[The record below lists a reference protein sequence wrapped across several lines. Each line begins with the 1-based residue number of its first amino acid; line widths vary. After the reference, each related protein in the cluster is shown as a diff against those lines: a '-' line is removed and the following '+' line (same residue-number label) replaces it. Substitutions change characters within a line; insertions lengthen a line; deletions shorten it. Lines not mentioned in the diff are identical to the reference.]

1 MGSRRGQDSG
11 SGGEADRS
19 PVIPPDP
26 LDPRVSLSSIIH
38 WADSHAYRVGLMRAV
53 GFPVAD
59 LPMFLVVNQL
69 VYRGATRPSE
79 LAEILGT
86 GRANL
91 TKIGNR
97 LEEAGLIVRVPDP
110 SDERSV
116 LLALTGAGREVGE
129 RIADT
134 VQDGFE
140 AILHDWD
147 HADVDGLTRLMARFA
162 ESATREQ
169 RNGPASST
177 APRRTTSGLQ
187 E

>member
-1 MGSRRGQDSG
+1 MDSRRRQDPG

-69 VYRGATRPSE
+69 VYRGATRPSD

-97 LEEAGLIVRVPDP
+97 LEQAGLIVRVPDP
-110 SDERSV
+110 ADERSV
-116 LLALTGAGREVGE
+116 LLALTAAGREVGQ
-129 RIADT
+129 RIAET

-147 HADVDGLTRLMARFA
+147 PDDVASLTSLLARFA
-162 ESATREQ
+162 ASATQEQ
-169 RNGPASST
+169 RNGPVRSST
-177 APRRTTSGLQ
+177 RRRTGSSIQ

>member
-79 LAEILGT
+79 LAEVLGT

-97 LEEAGLIVRVPDP
+97 LEEAGLIVRVPDQD
-110 SDERSV
+110 DERSV
-116 LLALTGAGREVGE
+116 LLALTPAGREVGE
-129 RIADT
+129 RIAVT
-134 VQDGFE
+134 VQEGFE
-140 AILHDWD
+140 SILGEWD
-147 HADVDGLTRLMARFA
+147 AEDVAGLTRLLARFA
-162 ESATREQ
+162 ASALHDQ
-169 RNGPASST
+169 RNGPVRSS
-177 APRRTTSGLQ
+177 APRRATSGLQ